1 MKFYLH
7 TKVSTSSL
15 HCFTCDN
22 YMTP

>member
-15 HCFTCDN
+15 HYFTCDN
-22 YMTP
+22 YKTP